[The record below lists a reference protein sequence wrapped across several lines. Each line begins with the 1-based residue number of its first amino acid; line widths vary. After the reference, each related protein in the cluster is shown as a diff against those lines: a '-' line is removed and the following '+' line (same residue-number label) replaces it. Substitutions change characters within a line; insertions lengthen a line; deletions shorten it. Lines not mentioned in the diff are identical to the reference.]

1 MKLLWKKLLL
11 RKFLLLKIVKY
22 WNNKLAIWSHWS
34 LHCYKQHL
42 DQSAGNFESRKVF
55 YGCAVIV
62 VVVDVVIVVVIKFCA
77 SKSISNSGM
86 QFYFTSFSF
95 RVFFYFV
102 YLCLCSSVRLSCC
115 SLLAFIPCY
124 YSLFT
129 FVSPHNCLVALYLLI
144 PCSYSLFTF
153 CFFSSLETKWRSL
166 LANWCIL
173 TKTVAKFCCP
183 ICLSND
189 FSNFKLCLKYFCNVR

>member
-1 MKLLWKKLLL
+1 MVKNFKVYLVLVKSLMKLLWKKLLL
-11 RKFLLLKIVKY
+11 RKFLLFKIVKY
-22 WNNKLAIWSHWS
+22 WKNKLAIWSHWS

-55 YGCAVIV
+55 YGCAV
-62 VVVDVVIVVVIKFCA
+62 VDVVVIKFCA

-115 SLLAFIPCY
+115 SFLLLRLVHPSADSAVDSC
-124 YSLFT
+124 
-129 FVSPHNCLVALYLLI
+129 VSA
-144 PCSYSLFTF
+144 
-153 CFFSSLETKWRSL
+153 ER
-166 LANWCIL
+166 
-173 TKTVAKFCCP
+173 
-183 ICLSND
+183 
-189 FSNFKLCLKYFCNVR
+189 